1 MPTNYAC
8 YNVCQILTLRVYHA
22 QHCTHRINSASLTT
36 TVLEVCTSSEET
48 SCLWQEVN
56 GGVQFPSHICLTV
69 KPVLWTTADK
79 TLRRETPVR
88 SQSSGWA
95 HGQSKTKKTEPR
107 PQEKGWWKH
116 HVPGSALSTV
126 HELTHVI
133 GMTPHEVSNY
143 EKHTWI

>member
-1 MPTNYAC
+1 MLTNYAC
-8 YNVCQILTLRVYHA
+8 YNGSQILTLRVYHA

-36 TVLEVCTSSEET
+36 TVLEVWTQSEET

-79 TLRRETPVR
+79 TLWREAPVR

-95 HGQSKTKKTEPR
+95 HVQSKTKKTEPR

-116 HVPGSALSTV
+116 VPGSALSTV

-133 GMTPHEVSNY
+133 VMTPHEVSMKNIHEY
-143 EKHTWI
+143 K